1 MYKEKYD
8 KIYDYFT
15 KKPHRLK
22 ILQFLSKASAIIGYV
37 AYIVLIAYLLLTENE
52 KIYKCI
58 YVPALTFLFATVV
71 RKVLNFPRPYEKYD
85 ITPLVKKDTK
95 GKSFPSRHVVCLAII
110 SASWIYVYLPA
121 GIFMCILTAVVMVIR
136 PLSGVHFP
144 RDTAA
149 GALFSIV
156 CAFLGFCVF

>member
-1 MYKEKYD
+1 MYKETYD

-22 ILQFLSKASAIIGYV
+22 ILRFLGKASEVIGYG
-37 AYIVLIAYLLLTENE
+37 AYIVLIAYLLLTGNE

-58 YVPALTFLFATVV
+58 YVPALTFLFATAV
-71 RKVLNFPRPYEKYD
+71 RSGLNFPRPYEKYD

-110 SASWIYVYLPA
+110 SAAWIYAYLPA
-121 GIFMCILTAVVMVIR
+121 GIFMCALTAVVMVIR

-144 RDTAA
+144 KDVLA
-149 GALFSIV
+149 GAFFSII
-156 CAFLGFCVF
+156 CAVLGFCVF